1 MSFHPAMPY
10 GTERWHRSERQTLPE
25 GPEFS
30 FTPERR
36 AEFERLAAHYPPEH
50 RRSSVLYA
58 LYLAQD
64 QQGYISANAAR
75 HVAEVVG
82 ITTADVEDVVSYYV
96 MFHRAPVGKYVL
108 QVYTTLSCA
117 LAGAERVLESME
129 QVLGIKAGETDPSGL
144 FTIQQ
149 MECLGA
155 CDRAPVMMVNNNEW
169 HEHLQPEQVAGLVDR
184 MKTDGIKALSN
195 CHLCEQRV
203 SEGKKTTTP
212 AKAKAVPDY
221 EPVLTKYAF
230 TPGGAE
236 LDHYV
241 KNQAGYQGLKKALS
255 MAPDAVI
262 EEVKK
267 SGLRGRGGAG
277 FPTGLKWQFV
287 DKKSPKP
294 KYIVCNADE
303 SEPGT
308 FKDHL
313 LMERNPHLLVEGCLI
328 GCYAIG
334 SKAAYIYIRGEFYH
348 LFPTMQQAIDDARK
362 AGYLGKNIMGSGFD
376 CEVYLHRGAGA
387 YEAGEETALLES
399 LEGKRAQPRFKPP
412 FPAVEGAWKSP
423 TAVNN
428 VETLCNVPLVMTRGA
443 DWFAALGPE
452 KNGGPKLF
460 CVSGAVKNPGVFE
473 APMKVTLKE
482 LIYDY
487 AGGPLDGH
495 HVKAVIPGGSSVP
508 ILMPDQLDI
517 PASFDD
523 VQKAGSLLGS
533 AAIMVLDETTDMV
546 WLAENLL
553 HFYRHESCGKCT
565 PCREGTDWLYR
576 LLHRMIE
583 GKATERDIPLLQSVA
598 NQINGKTLCAFGD
611 AAATPVLTTLKW
623 FKPEFEA
630 YVKGTPPKPASY
642 RGKPHAP
649 QAFEAANVDKPV
661 GSH

>member
-1 MSFHPAMPY
+1 MSFHPVMPY
-10 GTERWHRSERQTLPE
+10 GTEQWHRSQRQTLPE
-25 GPEFS
+25 GPDFAYTSEN
-30 FTPERR
+30 RQR
-36 AEFERLAAHYPPEH
+36 FEAFAAHYPPEH
-50 RRSSVLYA
+50 RRAAVLHA
-58 LYLAQD
+58 LYLAQE

-96 MFHRAPVGKYVL
+96 MFFRNPVGKYVL
-108 QVYTTLSCA
+108 QVCNTLSCA
-117 LAGAERVLESME
+117 AAGAERVIEDLAHT
-129 QVLGIKAGETDPSGL
+129 LGIKPGETDPTGM
-144 FTIQQ
+144 FTIQP

-155 CDRAPVMMVNNNEW
+155 CDRAPVMMVNNDHW
-169 HEHLQPEQVAGLVDR
+169 HEELQPAQVSGIVESIRTKGL
-184 MKTDGIKALSN
+184 GALN
-195 CHLCEQRV
+195 GCHLDIEHRP
-203 SEGKKTTTP
+203 EGEWRNKTTTP
-212 AKAKAVPDY
+212 VKPKAVPDY
-221 EPVLTKYAF
+221 EPVLTQYAF
-230 TPGGAE
+230 TAGGNT
-236 LDHYV
+236 LDHYL
-241 KNQAGYQGLKKALS
+241 KNQQGYEGLRKAL
-255 MAPDAVI
+255 AQTPEQVIDAV
-262 EEVKK
+262 KA

-287 DKKSPKP
+287 DKKSPNP

-348 LFPTMQQAIDDARK
+348 LFPVLQKAIDDARA
-362 AGYLGKNIMGSGFD
+362 AGYLGSNIFGSGFD

-412 FPAVEGAWKSP
+412 FPAVAGLWACP

-443 DWFAALGPE
+443 EWFAALGPE

-460 CVSGAVKNPGVFE
+460 CVSGHVKRPGVFE
-473 APMKVTLKE
+473 APMKVSLRE
-482 LIYDY
+482 LIFDY
-487 AGGPLDGH
+487 AGGMRDGH
-495 HVKAVIPGGSSVP
+495 TMKAVIPGGSSVP
-508 ILMPDQLDI
+508 ILMPDQIDI

-523 VQKAGSLLGS
+523 VAKAGSLLGS
-533 AAIMVLDETTDMV
+533 AAIMVLDDTTDMV
-546 WLAENLL
+546 WLADNLL

-565 PCREGTDWLYR
+565 PCREGTDWLFR
-576 LLHRMIE
+576 LLQRLMKGE
-583 GKATERDIPLLQSVA
+583 GSLKDVALLQSVA
-598 NQINGKTLCAFGD
+598 NNINGKTLCAFGD

-623 FKPEFEA
+623 FKSEYDA
-630 YVKGTPPKPASY
+630 YAKGQVPAAADY
-642 RGKPHAP
+642 RAK
-649 QAFEAANVDKPV
+649 QPV
-661 GSH
+661 GAH

>member
-10 GTERWHRSERQTLPE
+10 GTEQWHRSMRATLPE
-25 GPEFS
+25 GPEFTYS
-30 FTPERR
+30 PERR
-36 AEFERLAAHYPPEH
+36 ARFEEFASHYAPEH
-50 RRSSVLYA
+50 RLSAVLHA
-58 LYLAQD
+58 LYLVQE
-64 QQGYISANAAR
+64 QQGYVTNNAVR
-75 HVAEVVG
+75 HVAEVIG
-82 ITTADVEDVVSYYV
+82 CTTAEVEDVVSYYV
-96 MFHRAPVGKYVL
+96 MFHRGPAGTYVL
-108 QVYTTLSCA
+108 QVCTTLSCA
-117 LAGAERVLESME
+117 LAGAERVIEEL
-129 QVLGIKAGETDPSGL
+129 QDKLGIKVGETDPTGM
-144 FTIQQ
+144 FTLQQ

-155 CDRAPVMMVNNNEW
+155 CDRAPVMMVNNEHW
-169 HEHLQPEQVAGLVDR
+169 HENLAPEQVSGLVDR
-184 MKTDGIKALSN
+184 MKSDGLKALSG
-195 CHLCEQRV
+195 CHLCVEQRHDAP
-203 SEGKKTTTP
+203 GRTTTP
-212 AKAKAVPDY
+212 AKAKALPDY

-236 LDHYV
+236 LDHYE

-255 MAPDAVI
+255 MTPEAVI
-262 EEVKK
+262 DDVKK

-294 KYIVCNADE
+294 KFIVCNADE

-348 LFPTMQQAIDDARK
+348 LFPAMEKAIADARK
-362 AGYLGKNIMGSGFD
+362 AGYLGKNILGSGFD

-412 FPAVEGAWKSP
+412 FPAVEGAWKCP

-443 DWFAALGPE
+443 EWYAALGPE

-460 CVSGAVKNPGVFE
+460 CVSGAVKRPGVFE

-482 LIYDY
+482 LIFDY
-487 AGGPLDGH
+487 AGGPPDGH
-495 HVKAVIPGGSSVP
+495 TIKAVIPGGSSVP
-508 ILMPDQLDI
+508 ILMPDQIDI

-576 LLHRMIE
+576 LLHRMTHGE
-583 GKATERDIPLLQSVA
+583 ATEKDIVLLKSVA
-598 NQINGKTLCAFGD
+598 DQINGKTLCAFGD

-623 FKPEFEA
+623 FRPEFEA
-630 YVKGTPPKPASY
+630 YVKGRPPAPASY
-642 RGKPHAP
+642 RKRTPTFA
-649 QAFEAANVDKPV
+649 EAAVDKPV